1 MAEFRLSYSAQDID
15 KKLGEIDKINSL
27 IGDTPVAEQIE
38 TAIQKINGDSI
49 EKVLL
54 YYGYPI
60 AINETWNIES
70 AVNIYRQYDIVVF
83 GDTYQDPEHEVY
95 DETVAIIKRLSEVA
109 PETRVVGYIPI
120 GLDKNWS
127 DSNLTMEKLK
137 LRADQWNAIGVHGFF
152 LDEFG
157 YDYFVTR
164 ERQNEIV
171 NYCHGLGKFVF
182 ANSWSIDYCFSSEP
196 IEVDWLPD
204 FHPNPDGLAPVL
216 NENDYYLYENLF
228 YETEKL
234 DDGSLKVE
242 CASVWRIDNVVRYYT
257 EPQIE
262 GKSYYNVYGTKIC
275 SLDGIPST
283 FSKTQQNIMKSISI
297 IGAAILNITAVAFGN
312 ENWGSSG
319 KFEQWDIPDLNLT
332 TDGLNAVIVETKEYV
347 KEDGTTSS
355 FPCKWS
361 ANINGHTYA
370 IVFDIPNP
378 DYVTW
383 EDGMRYATM
392 DDVLIENAWTNI
404 FTFQKDV
411 RVAQETS
418 ETAISLAE
426 EASSIATKIQQDVD
440 EVLPT
445 LVDAE
450 ENISALIDE
459 ATTKINEAT
468 EKLESGLADLEVLTA
483 GFSFKE
489 VQW

>member
-1 MAEFRLSYSAQDID
+1 MAEFKLSYSARDID
-15 KKLGEIDKINSL
+15 KKLGEIDKLTNL
-27 IGDTPVAEQIE
+27 IGDAPVADQIE
-38 TAIQKINGDSI
+38 TAIQKIHSKPI

-60 AINETWNIES
+60 AINDTWNVEQ
-70 AVNIYRQYDIVVF
+70 AVNIYRQYDIVIL
-83 GDTYQDPEHEVY
+83 GDTYQDPEHTVY
-95 DETVAIIKRLSEVA
+95 EETVAIIQRLAEVA
-109 PETRVVGYIPI
+109 PEVRVVGYVPI
-120 GLDKNWS
+120 GLDKNWTE
-127 DSNLTMEKLK
+127 SNLTIEKIK
-137 LRADQWNAIGVHGFF
+137 QRIDQWDAIGAHGIF

-157 YDYFVTR
+157 YDYSVTR

-171 NYCHGLGKFVF
+171 NYCHNLGKFVF
-182 ANSWSIDYCFSSEP
+182 ANSWSIEYCFSSEP
-196 IEVDWLPD
+196 IEIDWLPD

-228 YETEKL
+228 YEAEKL

-257 EPQIE
+257 EPKIE

-283 FSKTQQNIMKSISI
+283 FNKTQQNIMKSISVV
-297 IGAAILNITAVAFGN
+297 GAAILNITAVAFGN

-319 KFEQWDIPDLNLT
+319 KFEQWDIPDLNLSSS
-332 TDGLNAVIVETKEYV
+332 GLNGIIVENKSYI
-347 KEDGTTSS
+347 KEDGSES
-355 FPCKWS
+355 EFPYKWS
-361 ANINGHTYA
+361 ANINGHTYSV
-370 IVFDIPNP
+370 VFDIPNP
-378 DYVTW
+378 DHVTW
-383 EDGMRYATM
+383 EDGMRYVTM

-426 EASSIATKIQQDVD
+426 EASSIATKIQKDVD

-450 ENISALIDE
+450 ENISALINE

-468 EKLESGLADLEVLTA
+468 EKLESGLADLEVVTA